1 MKIMIEKKDM
11 LETDIDSFPVNLLLV
26 VCKTTSKHILK
37 TS

>member
-26 VCKTTSKHILK
+26 SITSARQPQNI
-37 TS
+37 S

>member
-26 VCKTTSKHILK
+26 FITSARRPQNI
-37 TS
+37 S